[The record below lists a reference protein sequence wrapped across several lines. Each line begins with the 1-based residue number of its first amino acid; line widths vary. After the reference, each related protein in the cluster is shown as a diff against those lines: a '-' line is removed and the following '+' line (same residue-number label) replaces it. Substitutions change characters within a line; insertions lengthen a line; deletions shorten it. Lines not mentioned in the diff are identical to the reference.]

1 MKVFPL
7 FKIIAKEF
15 KKDIF
20 ISIFLL
26 VLADF
31 IYVNFTGVHLNR
43 ESGLILWQGG
53 NDTYLFNLSTVILKI
68 LNVSI
73 VFITVGKIIDKLSS
87 DIMVYILARITN
99 YNKLICAYTIVVI
112 MLGESGLTISHIIY
126 YCFVGF
132 YFEQATACLL
142 YLLMDALGFC
152 GMIIIYII
160 LSNCYLVENSYL
172 YIIAIYIL
180 NTVLPV
186 PILLAMST
194 VRFLIL
200 KTQVPIILL
209 LLLVAGMDFI
219 LIFLYY
225 KLIKRRRINVC

>member
-53 NDTYLFNLSTVILKI
+53 NDTYLFNLSNI
-68 LNVSI
+68 SI

-99 YNKLICAYTIVVI
+99 YNKLICAYTIVVVI
-112 MLGESGLTISHIIY
+112 LGESGLTISHIIY

-194 VRFLIL
+194 VRFFIL
-200 KTQVPIILL
+200 KTQIPTILL
-209 LLLVAGMDFI
+209 LLLIVGMDFI

>member
-1 MKVFPL
+1 
-7 FKIIAKEF
+7 
-15 KKDIF
+15 
-20 ISIFLL
+20 
-26 VLADF
+26 
-31 IYVNFTGVHLNR
+31 
-43 ESGLILWQGG
+43 
-53 NDTYLFNLSTVILKI
+53 
-68 LNVSI
+68 
-73 VFITVGKIIDKLSS
+73 
-87 DIMVYILARITN
+87 
-99 YNKLICAYTIVVI
+99 
-112 MLGESGLTISHIIY
+112 
-126 YCFVGF
+126 
-132 YFEQATACLL
+132 
-142 YLLMDALGFC
+142 
-152 GMIIIYII
+152 MIIIYII

-209 LLLVAGMDFI
+209 LLLVVGMDFI

>member
-68 LNVSI
+68 LN
-73 VFITVGKIIDKLSS
+73 ITVGKIIDKLSS

-99 YNKLICAYTIVVI
+99 YNKLICAYTIVVVI
-112 MLGESGLTISHIIY
+112 LGESGLTISHIIY

-200 KTQVPIILL
+200 KSQIPIILL